1 MGVRSSHPLTPPRF
15 SSNLACIP
23 MSETISLPAVIE
35 ATQVKSGMTVRIH
48 QRIKEVDT
56 HGKEKERT
64 QIFEGLVLKVS
75 GTGTAKTMTV
85 RKVAS
90 GVGVEKIYPL
100 ALPSI
105 EKLEVTRMAKV
116 RRNNLSY
123 VRKSKK
129 RLKEVKT
136 IKVAAKA

>member
-1 MGVRSSHPLTPPRF
+1 
-15 SSNLACIP
+15 

-75 GTGTAKTMTV
+75 GTAAAKTMTV

-90 GVGVEKIYPL
+90 GVGVEKFYPL